1 MMDLKSLV
9 EITQQIL
16 EFLLLELGL
25 LMNLTI

>member
-1 MMDLKSLV
+1 MMDLKLLV

-16 EFLLLELGL
+16 EFLLLEHGL